1 MKGVDLKLCYVHIT
15 EISAWANG
23 NHSCS
28 SHTNIHSP
36 PLLEVGSQSDHGV
49 LHGPGIA
56 MHPPPAPTLTH
67 AQGPG
72 VPLPTWDSETRTL
85 SQGYTRGCWC
95 PPALPVWPD
104 QGSHSRL
111 ASKLPIPYLLCH
123 TPTFSVLET
132 QSLWPLDFHSEE
144 MPTKLD

>member
-36 PLLEVGSQSDHGV
+36 PLLEVGSQSDHGA

-56 MHPPPAPTLTH
+56 MHHPPCPYPDTRS
-67 AQGPG
+67 GPWG
-72 VPLPTWDSETRTL
+72 AFAHMGLRDPYTL
-85 SQGYTRGCWC
+85 SGLHPRVLVPSC
-95 PPALPVWPD
+95 PPCMAWPGISLPPCFQTPHSLPALPYPNLFSLRD
-104 QGSHSRL
+104 SIPL
-111 ASKLPIPYLLCH
+111 ALR
-123 TPTFSVLET
+123 FSLRR
-132 QSLWPLDFHSEE
+132 DAY
-144 MPTKLD
+144 